1 MKRFESNEVASLGKW
16 KKLKEETVVSS
27 VEETKEEMGK
37 TKAEGDSL
45 HDLSVPEPFR
55 GDVRTL
61 VEENMDLFAQTN
73 AELGHTHTVRMKLGT
88 GKHPPIKMKPYRTP
102 LNK

>member
-61 VEENMDLFAQTN
+61 VEENMMVVSLLHLSF
-73 AELGHTHTVRMKLGT
+73 G
-88 GKHPPIKMKPYRTP
+88 GKNSVQNFTWSKG
-102 LNK
+102 